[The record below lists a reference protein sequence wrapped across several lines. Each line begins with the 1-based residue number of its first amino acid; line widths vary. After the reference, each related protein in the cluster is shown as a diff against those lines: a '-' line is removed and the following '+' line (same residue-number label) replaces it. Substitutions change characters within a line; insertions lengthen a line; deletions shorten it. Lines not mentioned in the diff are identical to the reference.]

1 MAIPENYY
9 PSQFGGMAPDDSQ
22 LGSYQ
27 YISLNDMLNNFM
39 FEKTGEDTLLGKVN
53 RNRVAYSMQRTIQ
66 MLNYDTLKVTRTLNM
81 DMNPA
86 TRTVPVPH
94 DFVNLIGVYYVDP
107 NGERHPVLPNIEIG
121 AGQEYQQL
129 DNFQFS
135 FDQDGNLLEIDP
147 TTSINRFLNPETEQN
162 AFQQQSY
169 YYGSGLNDF
178 EHPYAG
184 GYFKRYGL
192 NPLRA
197 NLNGRYVLDT
207 ERGLIY
213 FSSTFANEENPIS
226 IDYVSDGLYDD
237 GDIKVNKLAEEAVYK
252 MTEYKILSNKP
263 KESAPD
269 YVLRRVK
276 KEADTEMRNAKIRFM
291 KLDLKE
297 LSQHFRGQSKW
308 IKH

>member
-1 MAIPENYY
+1 MANPENYY
-9 PSQFGGMAPDDSQ
+9 PSSFGGNAPNNDQ

-27 YISLNDMLNNFM
+27 YVSLDDMIANFM

-81 DMNPA
+81 DLNPD
-86 TRTVPVPH
+86 TRTAPLPH

-107 NGERHPVLPNIEIG
+107 NGERHPILPQLEIG
-121 AGQEYQQL
+121 TGQEYEQL
-129 DNFQFS
+129 DDFTFS
-135 FDQDGNLLEIDP
+135 FDDNGNLLEQDP
-147 TTSINRFLNPETEQN
+147 TTSINRFQNPITRD
-162 AFQQQSY
+162 ADYGLQSY

-192 NPLRA
+192 NPERA

-207 ERGLIY
+207 SRGLIY
-213 FSSTFANEENPIS
+213 FSSVFDGGDNAIS
-226 IDYVSDGLYDD
+226 FDYVSDGLYDD
-237 GDIKVNKLAEEAVYK
+237 GNIRVNKLAEEAVYK

-269 YVLRRVK
+269 YIIRRVK

-291 KLDLKE
+291 NLNLKE
-297 LSQHFRGQSKW
+297 LSQNFRGQNKW
-308 IKH
+308 IRH